1 MFARFALLTLAA
13 LLFAPAAAQAKR
25 QSLPSGKV
33 AHSRAAPV
41 IAHRLVPPFAGV
53 HVYEPAR
60 GR

>member
-1 MFARFALLTLAA
+1 MLARLALLALVA
-13 LLFAPAAAQAKR
+13 LLLAPSAAQAKR
-25 QSLPSGKV
+25 QTLPSGKV
-33 AHSRAAPV
+33 AHTRAAPV